1 MAVDKHQEAWVL
13 LVESYRVFCNSMST
27 VRKVE
32 SEGFYLQIPSK
43 FFLLQPLA
51 FSVVILKVNSVLW
64 YCVKC
69 LLP

>member
-1 MAVDKHQEAWVL
+1 MAVDKQQEAWVF

-27 VRKVE
+27 LRKVE
-32 SEGFYLQIPSK
+32 SEGFYLRIPSK

-69 LLP
+69 LSP